1 MPQIEDRPSFII
13 ESWTLYVFGTL
24 VLFARFAVR
33 FKTVGWRGLQGD
45 DFFSVLVL
53 IFYAVDAFTVHL
65 IYYLGTNIEAGVAAK
80 SHTLTKDEI
89 HEYETGSKLELAA
102 WYAYTALIWSLKGT
116 MLCFFSR
123 MTIGTWHNMFVK
135 TVSILCAFSYLAV
148 ILTITFGCFPTQ
160 KNWHTDALILGIP
173 MPLLWKLQVPFRK
186 KLVIGLLL
194 SSGAF
199 VIAAAITRVVLT
211 LSANPSALTINA
223 WGVRET
229 IVGILTVNIPILRPI
244 FSKSFWNG
252 NAPSEITSSYRTT
265 THGTRGGNRTLT
277 QDISGPYELTPS
289 INEGSKPSV
298 RGSQDSIVSKTVRMA
313 DIVVSKSYHTSLSN
327 LVSKMLSSGGD
338 TQGPEVDGYV
348 STEVH
353 NGTYAAI
360 SPYNFDFDGVAV
372 LITGASRGLG
382 LAMAISFAKAGAS
395 EIAIGARSDLSSS
408 SASIFDA
415 ASKAG
420 RKRPTILELN
430 MDVSDPASVGGAAAK
445 IRSEFGRLD
454 IVVNSAGILAGDG
467 KIVDSDSE
475 GWAWNFAINTK
486 GLYLVLQA
494 FIPLLL
500 SCEGKKTV
508 VNVSSIGA
516 HCVSPTLSGYQ
527 ISKLAALRLAEFV
540 TAEYGDKGLLV
551 YSIHPGSVATDM
563 VLQQCPQSPECVS
576 AFADKPEL
584 VGDSIVYLTS
594 EKRDWLAG
602 RYINVTWDLPE
613 LIEKKEWIVQGDRL
627 KVKISI

>member
-24 VLFARFAVR
+24 ILFSRFAVR
-33 FKTVGWRGLQGD
+33 FKTVGWRSLQGD

-80 SHTLTKDEI
+80 AHTLMKDEI

-135 TVSILCAFSYLAV
+135 TVSVLCAVSYLAV
-148 ILTITFGCFPTQ
+148 FLTVSELSVKFGVEGRADYMQITFGCFPTQ
-160 KNWHTDALILGIP
+160 KNWQVVPDPGEKCSFKMQNFLVTTVLNVLTDALILGIP

-186 KLVIGLLL
+186 SVSPLPAPKTPSNIHRKLVIGLLL

-252 NAPSEITSSYRTT
+252 NALSEITSSYRTT

-289 INEGSKPSV
+289 INEGLKPGV
-298 RGSQDSIVSKTVRMA
+298 RGSQDWIVSKTVRMA
-313 DIVVSKSYHTSLSN
+313 DIVVSKSYQ
-327 LVSKMLSSGGD
+327 VSHDVNTYDGRSWYGD
-338 TQGPEVDGYV
+338 R
-348 STEVH
+348 
-353 NGTYAAI
+353 NG
-360 SPYNFDFDGVAV
+360 
-372 LITGASRGLG
+372 
-382 LAMAISFAKAGAS
+382 
-395 EIAIGARSDLSSS
+395 
-408 SASIFDA
+408 
-415 ASKAG
+415 ASKA
-420 RKRPTILELN
+420 
-430 MDVSDPASVGGAAAK
+430 SVHA
-445 IRSEFGRLD
+445 E
-454 IVVNSAGILAGDG
+454 
-467 KIVDSDSE
+467 
-475 GWAWNFAINTK
+475 
-486 GLYLVLQA
+486 
-494 FIPLLL
+494 
-500 SCEGKKTV
+500 
-508 VNVSSIGA
+508 
-516 HCVSPTLSGYQ
+516 SP
-527 ISKLAALRLAEFV
+527 V
-540 TAEYGDKGLLV
+540 
-551 YSIHPGSVATDM
+551 
-563 VLQQCPQSPECVS
+563 
-576 AFADKPEL
+576 
-584 VGDSIVYLTS
+584 
-594 EKRDWLAG
+594 
-602 RYINVTWDLPE
+602 
-613 LIEKKEWIVQGDRL
+613 
-627 KVKISI
+627 

>member
-24 VLFARFAVR
+24 ILFSRFAVR

-80 SHTLTKDEI
+80 THTLTNDEI

-135 TVSILCAFSYLAV
+135 TVSVLCAVSYLAV
-148 ILTITFGCFPTQ
+148 FLTITFGCFPTQ
-160 KNWHTDALILGIP
+160 KNWQVVPDPGEKCTFKMQNFLVTTVLNVLYVN
-173 MPLLWKLQVPFRK
+173 PLTSINISNSLAPTLSSSEFQCLSCGNFKSPSASPSPLPSSKTPSNIAR

-199 VIAAAITRVVLT
+199 VIAAAIIRVVLT

-298 RGSQDSIVSKTVRMA
+298 RGSQESIVSKTVRMA
-313 DIVVSKSYHTSLSN
+313 DIVVSKSYQ
-327 LVSKMLSSGGD
+327 VSHDVNTYDGRSWYGD
-338 TQGPEVDGYV
+338 R
-348 STEVH
+348 
-353 NGTYAAI
+353 NG
-360 SPYNFDFDGVAV
+360 
-372 LITGASRGLG
+372 
-382 LAMAISFAKAGAS
+382 
-395 EIAIGARSDLSSS
+395 
-408 SASIFDA
+408 
-415 ASKAG
+415 ASKA
-420 RKRPTILELN
+420 
-430 MDVSDPASVGGAAAK
+430 SVHA
-445 IRSEFGRLD
+445 E
-454 IVVNSAGILAGDG
+454 
-467 KIVDSDSE
+467 
-475 GWAWNFAINTK
+475 
-486 GLYLVLQA
+486 
-494 FIPLLL
+494 
-500 SCEGKKTV
+500 
-508 VNVSSIGA
+508 
-516 HCVSPTLSGYQ
+516 SP
-527 ISKLAALRLAEFV
+527 V
-540 TAEYGDKGLLV
+540 
-551 YSIHPGSVATDM
+551 
-563 VLQQCPQSPECVS
+563 
-576 AFADKPEL
+576 
-584 VGDSIVYLTS
+584 
-594 EKRDWLAG
+594 
-602 RYINVTWDLPE
+602 
-613 LIEKKEWIVQGDRL
+613 
-627 KVKISI
+627 